1 MIRTWR
7 HNAVIGMAGYHGLA
21 KILLGVDEPAIPE
34 DRIASGLAR
43 LNLNGLRSPGDSSSQ
58 GGI

>member
-1 MIRTWR
+1 
-7 HNAVIGMAGYHGLA
+7 MAGYHGIA
-21 KILLGVDEPAIPE
+21 KILFGVDEPAIPE
-34 DRIASGLAR
+34 NQIASGLAR